1 MTSLSKI
8 RTYILRSRDSFRT
21 KQRLEGREKES
32 GGPHVGHEL
41 RVWGPWSELVT
52 DFKAVGQSVFFS

>member
-41 RVWGPWSELVT
+41 RV
-52 DFKAVGQSVFFS
+52 